1 MCPVEAGL
9 WPSWGLSVSPIPRW
23 STATTWKSRASAGIT
38 SRQAY
43 QFSGQPAEILGAP
56 PPRRV
61 SEEEAEQQIGAQA
74 VYYGTQLRA
83 ASNAKAKS
91 ELGLTL
97 EYPPWREGFR
107 ELFG

>member
-1 MCPVEAGL
+1 MARPRST
-9 WPSWGLSVSPIPRW
+9 PSSRSTSATNSNSSPRSAPPSSPPPRLP
-23 STATTWKSRASAGIT
+23 
-38 SRQAY
+38 Y
-43 QFSGQPAEILGAP
+43 LAEILDAP

-91 ELGLTL
+91 ALGLAL
-97 EYPPWREGFR
+97 EYPSWREGFR